1 MSESGGGII
10 VNPGTPQLWVDR
22 VGLTVRSDR
31 LATLSM
37 QTLIPSSEQLV
48 EVARF
53 QLTVEHLGRI
63 RDIVSEA
70 LEQADGETGNE

>member
-1 MSESGGGII
+1 MSDSGGGII
-10 VNPGTPQLWVDR
+10 VNPSTPQLWVDR
-22 VGLTVRSDR
+22 VGLVVRNDR